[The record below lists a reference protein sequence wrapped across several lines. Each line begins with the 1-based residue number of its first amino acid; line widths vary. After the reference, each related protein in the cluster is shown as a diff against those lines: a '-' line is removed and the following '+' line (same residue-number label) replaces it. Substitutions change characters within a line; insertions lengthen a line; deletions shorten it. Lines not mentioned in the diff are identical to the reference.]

1 MIKVITQQP
10 SKKKTYTDSKVAD
23 RSLEL
28 EIIKI
33 NILPK
38 NNHKVIKLKSLN
50 LKSMISKLTLQDPI
64 LKKFAISK

>member
-10 SKKKTYTDSKVAD
+10 SKRKTYTESKVAD

-64 LKKFAISK
+64 LKKVCNK

>member
-28 EIIKI
+28 ENIKI

-64 LKKFAISK
+64 LKKVCNK

>member
-10 SKKKTYTDSKVAD
+10 SKKKTYTESKVAD

-64 LKKFAISK
+64 LKKICNK

>member
-64 LKKFAISK
+64 LKKICNK

>member
-23 RSLEL
+23 HSLEL

-64 LKKFAISK
+64 LKKVCNK

>member
-10 SKKKTYTDSKVAD
+10 SKKKTYTNSKVAD

-64 LKKFAISK
+64 LKKVCNK

>member
-64 LKKFAISK
+64 LKKVCDK

>member
-10 SKKKTYTDSKVAD
+10 SKRKTYTESKVAD

-50 LKSMISKLTLQDPI
+50 LKSMISKLTLQHPI
-64 LKKFAISK
+64 LKKVCNK

>member
-10 SKKKTYTDSKVAD
+10 SKKKTYTESKVAD

-64 LKKFAISK
+64 LKKVCNK

>member
-10 SKKKTYTDSKVAD
+10 SKRKTYTESKVAD

-64 LKKFAISK
+64 LKKICNK

>member
-23 RSLEL
+23 RSIEL

-64 LKKFAISK
+64 LKKVCNK

>member
-50 LKSMISKLTLQDPI
+50 LKSMISKLALQDPI
-64 LKKFAISK
+64 LKKVCNK

>member
-64 LKKFAISK
+64 LKKVCNK